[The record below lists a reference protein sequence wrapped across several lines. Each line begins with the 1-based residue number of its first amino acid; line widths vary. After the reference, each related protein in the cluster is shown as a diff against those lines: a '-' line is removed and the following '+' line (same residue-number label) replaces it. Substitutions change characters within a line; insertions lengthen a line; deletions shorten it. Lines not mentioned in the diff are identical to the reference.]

1 MIEWVKLTGDEL
13 AGVDRQLPVIVPL
26 GLVEAHGSHLTLGLD
41 IDTADYFAR
50 AVARKTGAI
59 LAPLIAYGFAD
70 AMREYPGTVGVT
82 AETLALVVH
91 DIAEIFCFHGF
102 LKQIYLS
109 GHGANKLGCEL
120 GFHQVWRRYPAFKPA
135 YWNYWT
141 EAGLNSIHHA
151 DKGETE
157 IAMAVGSP
165 VYMDRVRD
173 LEVCE
178 TLARRQLALCLPA
191 RVRGRQRLAQHS
203 RRERGRA
210 NARADHH
217 GTCGQDERGGGR
229 PELITSR
236 QHCSWSL
243 HCQRQAA
250 RVWPQPASTAQA
262 AETMR
267 STDANTTGER
277 PSP

>member
-1 MIEWVKLTGDEL
+1 MIEWVKQTGDEL
-13 AGVDRQLPVIVPL
+13 AAIDRQLPVIVPL

-50 AVARKTGAI
+50 AVATQSGAI

-82 AETLALVVH
+82 AETLALVVR
-91 DIAEIFCFHGF
+91 DIAEMFCFHGF
-102 LKQIYLS
+102 FKQIYLS

-120 GFHQVWRRYPAFKPA
+120 AFQQVWRRYGAFKPA

-141 EAGLNSIHHA
+141 EAGLTSIHHA

-173 LEVCE
+173 WKFAKPWHAVNSRFAYQPESGGVNGAPSTADAAE
-178 TLARRQLALCLPA
+178 GERMRDQIVAAL
-191 RVRGRQRLAQHS
+191 VTK
-203 RRERGRA
+203 A
-210 NARADHH
+210 NAAAAD
-217 GTCGQDERGGGR
+217 
-229 PELITSR
+229 
-236 QHCSWSL
+236 
-243 HCQRQAA
+243 
-250 RVWPQPASTAQA
+250 
-262 AETMR
+262 R
-267 STDANTTGER
+267 S
-277 PSP
+277 

>member
-102 LKQIYLS
+102 LKQNLPQRTRGQQAGVRTGLS
-109 GHGANKLGCEL
+109 PGVAALSCLQAGVLELLDRGWAELDPPRRQGRNRDRNGSRVARLHGSRA
-120 GFHQVWRRYPAFKPA
+120 R
-135 YWNYWT
+135 
-141 EAGLNSIHHA
+141 
-151 DKGETE
+151 
-157 IAMAVGSP
+157 
-165 VYMDRVRD
+165 

-277 PSP
+277 PPP